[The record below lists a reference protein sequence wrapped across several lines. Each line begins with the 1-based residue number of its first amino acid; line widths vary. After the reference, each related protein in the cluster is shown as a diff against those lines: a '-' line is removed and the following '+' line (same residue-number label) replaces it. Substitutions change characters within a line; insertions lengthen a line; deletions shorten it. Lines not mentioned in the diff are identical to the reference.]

1 MKGVEEGDD
10 KQNLPGERKRKKER
24 KKSFQETGRKSLDR
38 IGREG
43 EARRERGGR
52 EGPGNSRE
60 RRGHKKRLYHR
71 NRRNGSSQLSAL

>member
-10 KQNLPGERKRKKER
+10 KQNLPGEKRKRKKER

-52 EGPGNSRE
+52 EGRSWEFSRKE
-60 RRGHKKRLYHR
+60 GPQETFVSPKPPKRV
-71 NRRNGSSQLSAL
+71 

>member
-43 EARRERGGR
+43 EAGRERGGR
-52 EGPGNSRE
+52 EGRSWEFSRKE
-60 RRGHKKRLYHR
+60 GPQETFVSPKPPKRV
-71 NRRNGSSQLSAL
+71 